1 MKPFCLPGSGRR
13 AALTRRWGDTP
24 PRGGNGA
31 STPPSHQGTLG
42 DEQYRKSVIATREQ
56 AKRIN
61 HLAFVVVTTGC
72 SIFVAGPVGTVKKPT
87 VFCEA
92 LFKLRWE
99 SAFFADFHRSVS
111 FHRPSVLSFLLLFS
125 FFGPTHSF
133 PQRNSAPG
141 SPRNDDRQLARP
153 AASPVSPLF
162 KRMVPFQS
170 TSPLAADN
178 PDSDATVRSYKTES
192 ITRFPCVPPKR
203 IGSQSSDTPPHI
215 LGNATSVR

>member
-1 MKPFCLPGSGRR
+1 MLVYHCTHVRCLRVRPGQVKLGGRR
-13 AALTRRWGDTP
+13 WTP
-24 PRGGNGA
+24 KSRPFFSRNKLI
-31 STPPSHQGTLG
+31 S
-42 DEQYRKSVIATREQ
+42 DE
-56 AKRIN
+56 
-61 HLAFVVVTTGC
+61 VVFF
-72 SIFVAGPVGTVKKPT
+72 SFVAGPVGTVKKPS

-92 LFKLRWE
+92 LFKLRGE
-99 SAFFADFHRSVS
+99 SAFFADCHRSVS
-111 FHRPSVLSFLLLFS
+111 FHRPSVLSFVLLFS

-153 AASPVSPLF
+153 AASSVLPLF

-192 ITRFPCVPPKR
+192 ISRFPCVPPKR
-203 IGSQSSDTPPHI
+203 IGSPSDTPPHI
-215 LGNATSVR
+215 SGNATSVR